1 MLKNLTNEI
10 LEKSISEIKKDDNM
24 NKIQKNIIDPL
35 INYTFKKV
43 YPYITTVFILLILI
57 FLIIIAIL
65 LLIIRNNI
73 LQQ

>member
-10 LEKSISEIKKDDNM
+10 LDKSISEIKKDDNM